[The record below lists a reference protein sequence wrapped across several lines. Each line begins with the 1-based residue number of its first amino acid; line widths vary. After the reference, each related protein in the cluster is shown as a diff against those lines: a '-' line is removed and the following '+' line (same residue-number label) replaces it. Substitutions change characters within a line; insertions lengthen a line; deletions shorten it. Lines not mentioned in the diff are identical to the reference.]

1 MPLKSYDTTDSHKK
15 SITSPAIESAR
26 AQHDKAET
34 ARQEE
39 SRRLERELWP
49 ELRFLDA
56 YVEGRSKNPPK
67 GDWITEITDVSIGQ
81 DRASS
86 TGEAEPAYPEVPTY
100 PNTRR
105 IATAEMV
112 QKFLLSRRGTI
123 AGESLTSYRHT
134 LSIFAKYCPTLPLT
148 PEELETYFARFTERR
163 SAASAY
169 SPIKQLYEFANARY
183 DVPNA
188 MKSVKRARFKEKE
201 PYAFTSEEARVVLN
215 ACRNDREL
223 GLIHLYLGHGFRL
236 EEACRVNVGDILDSQ
251 INVRGKERYEYLPL
265 LPETR
270 DLLLGLANGRKPAEP
285 LFTSFKGR
293 RLCHKETYNIVKAI
307 LKRAGVTEGK
317 DGQRI
322 ATHTLRKTFATLATH
337 AGCND
342 RLVKRLL
349 RHKTADIT
357 SLYVS
362 MPMESLRANLERYS
376 PIRLLNG
383 QPKEELHKIF
393 SCSI

>member
-1 MPLKSYDTTDSHKK
+1 MFLKNYDTTDSHKK
-15 SITSPAIESAR
+15 SIISPAIESAR
-26 AQHDKAET
+26 AQHDK
-34 ARQEE
+34 EE
-39 SRRLERELWP
+39 KVREERARLEHELWP

-56 YVEGRSKNPPK
+56 YVEARSKGRSKGYIK
-67 GDWITEITDVSIGQ
+67 EITEVSIGQ
-81 DRASS
+81 DGASS
-86 TGEAEPAYPEVPTY
+86 NGEAEPSYPEVPTY
-100 PNTRR
+100 PNTSR

-123 AGESLTSYRHT
+123 ADESLTSYRHT

-148 PEELETYFARFTERR
+148 PEELENYFARFKERR

-169 SPIKQLYEFANARY
+169 SPIKQLYEFCNARD

-188 MKSVKRARFKEKE
+188 MRSVKRARFKEKE
-201 PYAFTSEEARVVLN
+201 PYSFTLHEARAVLN
-215 ACRNDREL
+215 AGHNDREF

-265 LPETR
+265 LPETK
-270 DLLLGLANGRKPAEP
+270 DILLRLANGRSSKEP
-285 LFTSFKGR
+285 VFTSFKGR

-342 RLVKRLL
+342 RIVKRLL

-362 MPMESLRANLERYS
+362 MPMDDLRRNLERYS

-383 QPKEELHKIF
+383 QSQTELHKIEY
-393 SCSI
+393 

>member
-1 MPLKSYDTTDSHKK
+1 MLLKNYDTKDSHKK
-15 SITSPAIESAR
+15 STESPAIESAR
-26 AQHDKAET
+26 AQHDQEEK
-34 ARQEE
+34 ARQFEY
-39 SRRLERELWP
+39 ELWP
-49 ELRFLDA
+49 ELQLLDV
-56 YVEGRSKNPPK
+56 YVEARSKNRSK
-67 GDWITEITDVSIGQ
+67 GDWIKEITEVSIGQ

-86 TGEAEPAYPEVPTY
+86 NGEAEPSYPEVPTY
-100 PNTRR
+100 PNTSC
-105 IATAEMV
+105 IATAEIV

-123 AGESLTSYRHT
+123 ADESLTSYRHT

-148 PEELETYFARFTERR
+148 PEELEDYFARFKERR

-169 SPIKQLYEFANARY
+169 SPIKQLYEFCNARY

-188 MKSVKRARFKEKE
+188 IKSVRRARYKEKD
-201 PYAFTSEEARVVLN
+201 PYSFTLEEARAVLS
-215 ACRNDREL
+215 ACRSDREL
-223 GLIHLYLGHGFRL
+223 GLVHLYLGHAFRL
-236 EEACRVNVGDILDSQ
+236 DEACRVNVGDILDGQ

-265 LPETR
+265 LSETR
-270 DLLLGLANGRKPAEP
+270 EILLRLANGRKPTEP
-285 LFTSFKGR
+285 LFTSHKGR

-307 LKRAGVTEGK
+307 LGRAGVLEGK

-342 RLVKRLL
+342 RIVKRLL

-357 SLYVS
+357 ALYVS
-362 MPMESLRANLERYS
+362 MPMDDLRLNLERYS

-383 QPKEELHKIF
+383 QSQTELHKTEY
-393 SCSI
+393 